1 MLSVRT
7 GPQAGQ
13 AFELGERT
21 RIGRSSDNEI
31 CLQGAKLSRHHAL
44 FERTSEGLH
53 LTDLGSTNGTW
64 VNGERITGTVPLE
77 AGASIS
83 IGDVQCTLRSDG

>member
-13 AFELGERT
+13 AFELGERV
-21 RIGRSSDNEI
+21 RVGRSDDNEI
-31 CLQGAKLSRHHAL
+31 CLQGERLSRHHAL
-44 FERTSEGLH
+44 FERTPEGLR

-77 AGASIS
+77 GGESIS
-83 IGDVQCTLRSDG
+83 IGDVQCTLRADG